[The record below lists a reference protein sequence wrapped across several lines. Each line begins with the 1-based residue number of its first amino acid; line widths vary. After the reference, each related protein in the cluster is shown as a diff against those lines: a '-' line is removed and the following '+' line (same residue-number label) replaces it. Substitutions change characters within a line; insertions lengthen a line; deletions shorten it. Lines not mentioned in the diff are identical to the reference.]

1 MIATIEAVEQKTALK
16 PLVQYFD
23 PHAVHTVA
31 PGEMVHDY
39 YGVPVWLMKEY
50 LVSIGAI
57 GVGDTNFQCGQCQM
71 RVAAAERKRIG
82 SLEIGGATVEFTGA
96 ADAIQAVL
104 TQLEW
109 KTLRCGG

>member
-50 LVSIGAI
+50 LSWRQI
-57 GVGDTNFQCGQCQM
+57 
-71 RVAAAERKRIG
+71 
-82 SLEIGGATVEFTGA
+82 
-96 ADAIQAVL
+96 
-104 TQLEW
+104 W
-109 KTLRCGG
+109 KTKPPPA